1 MTQNFLWF
9 LLLIANLLAAL
20 FERKKGFLFIYAFT
34 CGMNAAFLIAWNI
47 EPSVLP
53 PWAR

>member
-9 LLLIANLLAAL
+9 LLLIVSFIASLV
-20 FERKKGFLFIYAFT
+20 EKKKVFLFIYAFT